1 MAKKS
6 TSAFLNQVPID
17 SELLN
22 NTRFVVSLDIGSQKI
37 TGAILRPDRS
47 LVLKP
52 AEFDNQIIGYEWLEK
67 QLNKLEVPVEQILI
81 GMEATGR
88 YWETCYYYFERKGYH
103 LILLHPH
110 QTHQWAER
118 RSLRAKTDKLDT
130 ITIGRLLLSGEAKAG
145 YVPSELIV
153 AYRELV
159 RLHAS
164 LSVEI
169 SRYRNEIHAL
179 QVVLFPEFTSLF
191 ADVCGST
198 ALPLLK
204 KYPSA
209 HCFVEAGVEAVA
221 VTLSELAP
229 RHFGLETAQTLVDLA
244 RKSGASGVAR
254 QARSKGLVILCEQL
268 MTTQKHLAE
277 LEEELAKFL
286 DSDEDAKGLA
296 SVKEFGPKTKAV
308 LRAELG
314 DVQRF
319 ARVDQAVAYV
329 GLDLQVKQS
338 GKWKGKTKLSKR
350 GSGLVRQMLY
360 MTALSCLRRHNK
372 ASAFRGYYDALVE
385 RGLKGREALV
395 ALMRKL
401 LAVAFSLLKNGGV
414 YDPAKVWV
422 GNPVPAAKS
431 A

>member
-1 MAKKS
+1 MTKKS
-6 TSAFLNQVPID
+6 NSSSSNQVGIAGPSLD
-17 SELLN
+17 SP
-22 NTRFVVSLDIGSQKI
+22 RFVVSLDIGSEKI

-67 QLNKLEVPVEQILI
+67 HLNKLEVPPEHILI

-88 YWETCYYYFERKGYH
+88 YWETCYYYFEAKGYQ

-145 YVPSELIV
+145 YIPSELIV
-153 AYRELV
+153 SYREFV
-159 RLHAS
+159 RLHSS
-164 LSVEI
+164 LSVEL

-179 QVVLFPEFTSLF
+179 QVVLFPEFTQLF

-204 KYPSA
+204 HYPGA

-221 VTLSELAP
+221 TTLSELAP
-229 RHFGLETAQTLVDLA
+229 RRFGFEMAQSLVDLA
-244 RKSGASGVAR
+244 TKSGASGVAR
-254 QARSKGLVILCEQL
+254 QARSKSLVILCEQL

-286 DSDEDAKGLA
+286 DGDAEAKGLQ

-329 GLDLQVKQS
+329 GLDLQVKES

-350 GSGLVRQMLY
+350 GSGLVRQVLY

-372 ASAFRGYYDALVE
+372 ASAFRAYYDALVA
-385 RGLKGREALV
+385 RGLKGKQALV

-414 YDPAKVWV
+414 YDPAKVWA
-422 GNPVPAAKS
+422 GNPVLVAKS

>member
-1 MAKKS
+1 MAKRT
-6 TSAFLNQVPID
+6 TSASLNQVPLE
-17 SELLN
+17 SQLLN
-22 NTRFVVSLDIGSQKI
+22 SPSFVVSLDIGSQKI

-67 QLNKLEVPVEQILI
+67 HLNKLEVPKEQILI

-118 RSLRAKTDKLDT
+118 RNLRAKTDKLDT

-164 LSVEI
+164 LSGELG
-169 SRYRNEIHAL
+169 RYRNEIHEL
-179 QVVLFPEFTSLF
+179 VVVLFPEFTHLF

-204 KYPSA
+204 HYPSA

-221 VTLSELAP
+221 TTLSELAP
-229 RHFGLETAQTLVDLA
+229 RRFGLEMAQNLVDLA
-244 RKSGASGVAR
+244 TQSGASEVAR
-254 QARSKGLVILCEQL
+254 QVRSKSLVILCEQL
-268 MTTQKHLAE
+268 MTTQKHLVE

-286 DSDEDAKGLA
+286 DSDEEVKGLHT
-296 SVKEFGPKTKAV
+296 VKEFGPKTKAV

-350 GSGLVRQMLY
+350 GSGLVRQVLY

-372 ASAFRGYYDALVE
+372 TSAFRAYYDALVA
-385 RGLKGREALV
+385 RGLKGKQALV

-401 LAVAFSLLKNGGV
+401 LAVACSLLKSGGI
-414 YDPAKVWV
+414 YDPVKVWA
-422 GNPVPAAKS
+422 GNPVQVAKS

>member
-1 MAKKS
+1 M
-6 TSAFLNQVPID
+6 
-17 SELLN
+17 
-22 NTRFVVSLDIGSQKI
+22 
-37 TGAILRPDRS
+37 PD
-47 LVLKP
+47 
-52 AEFDNQIIGYEWLEK
+52 
-67 QLNKLEVPVEQILI
+67 
-81 GMEATGR
+81 
-88 YWETCYYYFERKGYH
+88 
-103 LILLHPH
+103 
-110 QTHQWAER
+110 
-118 RSLRAKTDKLDT
+118 
-130 ITIGRLLLSGEAKAG
+130 
-145 YVPSELIV
+145 ELIV

-164 LSVEI
+164 LAGEL

-179 QVVLFPEFTSLF
+179 QVVLFPEFTNLF

-209 HCFVEAGVEAVA
+209 HCFVEAGLEAVA
-221 VTLSELAP
+221 ATLSELAP
-229 RHFGLETAQTLVDLA
+229 HRLGLETAQTLVDLA
-244 RKSGASGVAR
+244 SKSAASGVAR
-254 QARSKGLVILCEQL
+254 QARSKSLVIVCEQL

-277 LEEELAKFL
+277 LEGELAKFL
-286 DSDEDAKGLA
+286 DKDEEAKGLH
-296 SVKEFGPKTKAV
+296 SVKEFGTKTKAV

-319 ARVDQAVAYV
+319 ATLDQAVAYV

-360 MTALSCLRRHNK
+360 MTALSCLRRHNR
-372 ASAFRGYYDALVE
+372 ASAFRAYYDALVG
-385 RGLKGREALV
+385 RGLKGKQALV

-401 LAVAFSLLKNGGV
+401 LVVAFSLLKSGGV
-414 YDPAKVWV
+414 YDPAKVWA
-422 GNPVPAAKS
+422 GNPAPVAKS